1 MSDKVQYFNM
11 IKKYLLDEFQYL
23 KLFDFLKDKII
34 IDIYVCYTTC
44 NLYYNPLFLWKF
56 LIIII
61 KYWFISPKNI

>member
-44 NLYYNPLFLWKF
+44 NLYYNPLFL
-56 LIIII
+56 
-61 KYWFISPKNI
+61 